1 MRLNKKAFDLALAR
15 AKLTKQEV
23 AEKSGISPSTITK
36 LLSQTKDKR
45 PITAGKIADALG
57 CNVTD
62 LIETT
67 ED

>member
-23 AEKSGISPSTITK
+23 AEKSEISPSTITK
-36 LLSQTKDKR
+36 LLSQTQDMR

-57 CNVTD
+57 CNVIEI
-62 LIETT
+62 IET
-67 ED
+67 EG